1 MPHPFEE
8 EIYQLHSQLCASLA
22 DPKRILILYILAKK
36 SMNVTELNETLELSQ
51 SSTSRHL
58 KLLRER
64 GLVHAHREGQ
74 SVFYELADERVIQA
88 LDLLRAVLAD
98 VLKSQ
103 ADLARSA
110 SLSVRIDGQ

>member
-22 DPKRILILYILAKK
+22 DPKRILILYALAEK
-36 SMNVTELNETLELSQ
+36 SMNVTELCETLELSQ

-64 GLVHAHREGQ
+64 GLVNAHRKGQ
-74 SVFYELADERVIQA
+74 SVIYELADERVIQA

-110 SLSVRIDGQ
+110 SRSIRIDRQ